1 VVKETS
7 DSDNWSSDLR
17 TPDCEGELVRRLNA
31 LSVLIGS
38 TFHIRVW
45 FVELLGRRR
54 SYVAGMVADE
64 PRGADVAVLPLTST
78 LAVASD
84 GWQDLPLPERE
95 RLLRLLRKMIP
106 AEA

>member
-1 VVKETS
+1 MVKGTS
-7 DSDNWSSDLR
+7 DSDNWGGNLQTADR
-17 TPDCEGELVRRLNA
+17 DRGLVRRLNA
-31 LSVLIGS
+31 VSVLVNN
-38 TFHIRVW
+38 TFEVRIW

-64 PRGADVAVLPLTST
+64 PRGVPVTIVPLTST

-84 GWQDLPLPERE
+84 GWQDLPPPERE
-95 RLLRLLRKMIP
+95 SLVRFLRKTIS